1 MGRWGIGLITILK
14 AHRNRVAMAVL
25 IKMRFEFTL
34 FFNLQNIV
42 KTSKSSQYKLEGG
55 LITVCPFFL
64 FIGRLAYNLWGGV
77 AGL

>member
-1 MGRWGIGLITILK
+1 MGLITILK

-42 KTSKSSQYKLEGG
+42 KKSEIISVQTRGG
-55 LITVCPFFL
+55 LITVCPFFCL
-64 FIGRLAYNLWGGV
+64 
-77 AGL
+77 